1 MEPHHIY
8 LSLDYESF
16 SYASEDS
23 IEIQEGQTIVFHA
36 VKGSFKVVFEN
47 ALGLFEVNSSLVE
60 STIHQESKWE
70 TPIFKLNGTLTYPFK
85 YKVYVLTAEIT
96 ATRAPSK
103 IIKAIRG

>member
-8 LSLDYESF
+8 LSLDYEAF

-23 IEIQEGQTIVFHA
+23 IEIQEGQSIIFHA

-47 ALGLFEVNSSLVE
+47 AQGLFVVASSTVE
-60 STIHQESKWE
+60 GTIHQDSKWE
-70 TPIFKLNGTLTYPFK
+70 TPIFKLDGSITYPFK
-85 YKVYVLTAEIT
+85 YKVYVLTPEIA

-103 IIKAIRG
+103 KIVAIVG